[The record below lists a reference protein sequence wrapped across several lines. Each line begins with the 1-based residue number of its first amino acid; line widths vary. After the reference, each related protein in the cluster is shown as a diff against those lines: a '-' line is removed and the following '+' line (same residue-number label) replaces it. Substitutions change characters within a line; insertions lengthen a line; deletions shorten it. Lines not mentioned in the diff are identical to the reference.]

1 MEQEVPIAEKALLTI
16 REAADYYNLGLHKL
30 RELTNDEH
38 CPFVLWNGNK
48 RLIKRKAFEEFLNS
62 LYSDLLSLSIKQIKT
77 NISKVFTILHKFLG
91 TPHETGLTISNYIRK
106 LLSLKKILVNIIF
119 HV

>member
-1 MEQEVPIAEKALLTI
+1 MDQEVPIAEKALLTI

-62 LYSDLLSLSIKQIKT
+62 LYSVWITAPGSQKRPGCDY
-77 NISKVFTILHKFLG
+77 FGDPLG
-91 TPHETGLTISNYIRK
+91 PL
-106 LLSLKKILVNIIF
+106 
-119 HV
+119 